1 MNNSVCPKALIIGH
15 SLVRRLKD
23 DLLWNFDSRVST
35 DFGLDRSM
43 EVLWHGT
50 GGLCITQLRRII
62 SQKVGN
68 LSPDAVLLEI
78 STNNLGSI
86 SPEIEGS
93 DIHDLVEYLHFS
105 LGIKM
110 VGVRLV
116 IPCRIREW
124 GLPDVGF
131 NL

>member
-1 MNNSVCPKALIIGH
+1 
-15 SLVRRLKD
+15 
-23 DLLWNFDSRVST
+23 
-35 DFGLDRSM
+35 M
-43 EVLWHGT
+43 EVLLHGI
-50 GGLCITQLRRII
+50 GGLCITQLRHII

-86 SPEIEGS
+86 SPEIVGS